1 MFDSFVAKL
10 SAVLMDAAQSTTVQE
25 AGSAV
30 SLHADSW
37 KETLPI
43 MAIGMVGIFLV
54 IGVII
59 LITYGLNKLSLPGK
73 KKKEKKDADK

>member
-1 MFDSFVAKL
+1 MLNLLANLGVITMAIN
-10 SAVLMDAAQSTTVQE
+10 
-25 AGSAV
+25 
-30 SLHADSW
+30 ADSW

-59 LITYGLNKLSLPGK
+59 LITYGLNKISNRK
-73 KKKEKKDADK
+73 KKDKKNKDNE

>member
-1 MFDSFVAKL
+1 MLNLLANLGVITM
-10 SAVLMDAAQSTTVQE
+10 AVN
-25 AGSAV
+25 
-30 SLHADSW
+30 ADSW

-59 LITYGLNKLSLPGK
+59 LITYGLNKISNRK
-73 KKKEKKDADK
+73 KKDKKKEDK

>member
-1 MFDSFVAKL
+1 MLNLLANL
-10 SAVLMDAAQSTTVQE
+10 SVITMAIN
-25 AGSAV
+25 
-30 SLHADSW
+30 ADSW

-59 LITYGLNKLSLPGK
+59 LITYGLNKVSNRK
-73 KKKEKKDADK
+73 KKDKKKEDK

>member
-1 MFDSFVAKL
+1 MAI
-10 SAVLMDAAQSTTVQE
+10 
-25 AGSAV
+25 
-30 SLHADSW
+30 HADSW

-59 LITYGLNKLSLPGK
+59 LITYGLNKLSNRK
-73 KKKEKKDADK
+73 KKDKKKEDK

>member
-1 MFDSFVAKL
+1 MAIN
-10 SAVLMDAAQSTTVQE
+10 
-25 AGSAV
+25 
-30 SLHADSW
+30 ADSW

-59 LITYGLNKLSLPGK
+59 LITYGLNKLSNRK
-73 KKKEKKDADK
+73 KKDKKKEDK

>member
-1 MFDSFVAKL
+1 MYNLIAKVGAL
-10 SAVLMDAAQSTTVQE
+10 AMALE
-25 AGSAV
+25 
-30 SLHADSW
+30 LHPDSW

-59 LITYGLNKLSLPGK
+59 LITYGLNKASQAGK
-73 KKKEKKDADK
+73 KKKKKDKNNK

>member
-1 MFDSFVAKL
+1 MLNLLAKL
-10 SAVLMDAAQSTTVQE
+10 SVITMAIN
-25 AGSAV
+25 
-30 SLHADSW
+30 ADSW

-59 LITYGLNKLSLPGK
+59 LITYGLNKLSNRK
-73 KKKEKKDADK
+73 KKDKKKEDK

>member
-1 MFDSFVAKL
+1 MAIN
-10 SAVLMDAAQSTTVQE
+10 
-25 AGSAV
+25 
-30 SLHADSW
+30 ADSW

-59 LITYGLNKLSLPGK
+59 LITYGLNKLSQGGK
-73 KKKEKKDADK
+73 KKKKKDENNK

>member
-1 MFDSFVAKL
+1 MLNLLAKL
-10 SAVLMDAAQSTTVQE
+10 GAISMALSIN
-25 AGSAV
+25 
-30 SLHADSW
+30 ADSW

-59 LITYGLNKLSLPGK
+59 LITYGLNKASQAGK
-73 KKKEKKDADK
+73 KKNKKKDDK